1 MTTSEK
7 NFNVVFVV
15 SDRLLST
22 TLLYSEYL
30 HGFNVVFH
38 PLFIFFC
45 AIQTSQL
52 DIMSK
57 THWFLFLFH
66 SDFFFLLS
74 KEPIVKVNVKYYFA
88 YNQHMM
94 GLVPWTV
101 SHPVPH
107 PLPVNVEMT
116 PTKYPCEIWNQSS
129 PVITST
135 IGLPVHSLSN
145 MTYKIELNAN
155 SSCMMFIQF
164 CSYGPL
170 LYIPK
175 LSNTKWG
182 GKKKLKIKCFCCHLV
197 VRKKARDTPNSW
209 TVMQQEHWGNLI
221 RLWAHHKVSPLQLVM
236 DGSVSAAD
244 NMTTWAAALLQM

>member
-1 MTTSEK
+1 MLS
-7 NFNVVFVV
+7 
-15 SDRLLST
+15 LLS
-22 TLLYSEYL
+22 LIDCCPQLYCILNICMDLMLFFTPFSFFLCNSSLSAWY
-30 HGFNVVFH
+30 NVKK
-38 PLFIFFC
+38 PLV
-45 AIQTSQL
+45 S
-52 DIMSK
+52 
-57 THWFLFLFH
+57 LFLVPFR
-66 SDFFFLLS
+66 FFFFFLS
-74 KEPIVKVNVKYYFA
+74 KEPTVKVHVKYYFA

-182 GKKKLKIKCFCCHLV
+182 GKKNLKIKCFCCHLV